1 MYSSTPQDEFSQ
13 MLKGSVFS
21 SQAAVGALL
30 MTDEKEFHDLIAD
43 VKSNAKDSGPR
54 LEALVDNIF
63 KEVGTDLFLSK

>member
-1 MYSSTPQDEFSQ
+1 
-13 MLKGSVFS
+13 
-21 SQAAVGALL
+21 